1 MAGALLSDG
10 HEAGRIQR
18 RTFLGWSAASALQL
32 YVQGCRQ
39 VVRSDSALTPENP
52 VTEVGFGPLMDA
64 GAGLLDLPKGFSYR
78 ILQRDGV
85 PMADGHS
92 MPPQPDGMAC
102 FQGGDGRWVL
112 LRNHE
117 LGDRFFLDRYGFS
130 ASMYAGG
137 TPPLPNVDPGCYG
150 GVSRVVLDPAV
161 LTAELRDSRGPVSRS
176 VVDSRMVLAGTDS
189 NCSGGV
195 IPEGWV
201 SCEES
206 SQEGHGYAYLVRPE
220 RVSLS
225 EPERIAS
232 WGRFHREAVAHDPST
247 GIVYMTEDRRDGCF
261 YRHIPND
268 PANHLG
274 PGRLQALRIPGVPF
288 THRADGGG
296 LLVSDAEAALAQAAW
311 PRGQRWAVDWVDI
324 DDPEATRR
332 ACREQAMDQE
342 ATSFCRSE
350 GVARAGTDVWFS
362 ASTAG
367 PVRGGQIFRYI
378 PGPNRDGGGELVLE
392 YEVLDRTVLSS
403 PDNLTVAPWG
413 DLVLAEDNY
422 DGKLGAEHQHIR
434 AMNSRGEIYDIARN
448 RNNQVGDGS
457 PGAEFTG
464 VCFSPDGRVLFANL
478 QRPEQLT
485 VAITGPWESLRG
497 A

>member
-1 MAGALLSDG
+1 VEGSFVSEPRDP
-10 HEAGRIQR
+10 GRMKR
-18 RTFLGWSAASALQL
+18 RTFLGWSAASTLQL

-39 VVRSDSALTPENP
+39 VVR
-52 VTEVGFGPLMDA
+52 TESLAELAAPLEELGFGPLIDA

-78 ILQRDGV
+78 VIQRDGV
-85 PMADGHS
+85 EMADGHS

-102 FQGGDGRWVL
+102 FAGADGRWIL

-130 ASMYAGG
+130 TSMYQNGI
-137 TPPLPNVDPGCYG
+137 PPLPNVDPSCYG

-161 LTAELRDSRGPVSRS
+161 LTTELRASRGVMSRA

-195 IPEGWV
+195 VPEGWI

-206 SQEGHGYAYLVRPE
+206 SLAGHGYAYLVRPE
-220 RVSLS
+220 SVGLT
-225 EPERIAS
+225 EPERITS
-232 WGRFHREAVAHDPST
+232 WGRFHREAIAHDPET
-247 GIVYMTEDRRDGCF
+247 GIVYMTEDRRDGCL
-261 YRHIPND
+261 YRHVPHD
-268 PANHLG
+268 PGNHLG
-274 PGRLQALRIPGVPF
+274 PGRVQALRIPGVAF
-288 THRADGGG
+288 THRADSGG
-296 LLVSDAEAALAQAAW
+296 LATSKTDVLSARGGW
-311 PRGQRWAVDWVDI
+311 PKHQRWSVDWVDVE
-324 DDPEATRR
+324 DSEATRTT
-332 ACREQAMDQE
+332 CREQALDQG

-350 GVARAGTDVWFS
+350 GIARSGSDIWFS

-367 PVRGGQIFRYI
+367 PVQGGQVFRYT
-378 PGPNRDGGGELVLE
+378 PGAERAGGGTLVLE
-392 YEVLDRTVLSS
+392 YEVRDRTVLSS

-422 DGKLGAEHQHIR
+422 DGEDGAEHQHIR
-434 AMNSRGEIYDIARN
+434 AMTSKGEIYNIARN
-448 RNNQVGDGS
+448 RNNQVSDGS

-464 VCFSPDGRVLFANL
+464 VCFSPDGAVLFANL

-485 VAITGPWESLRG
+485 VAITGPWENLRKE
-497 A
+497 